1 MVQTAGVKRYQR
13 WEIGC
18 RGWVG
23 LGWIGLNWTRLDW
36 TGLGWTGLE
45 RDSFYKYK
53 ESEMTID

>member
-23 LGWIGLNWTRLDW
+23 LGWIGLDWTGLDW
-36 TGLGWTGLE
+36 TGLDWAGLGWREIASTNTKNL
-45 RDSFYKYK
+45 R
-53 ESEMTID
+53 